1 MFNQL
6 VPLTPRTCYGTK
18 ILYNYKVSNTSFKI
32 MGIIERFFESIEKA
46 GISSY
51 EIEKKYGV
59 KSAQSKLSQLKEG
72 KTKSGKEKTLPSD
85 LLSAVCSAR
94 EDINPDY
101 ILTGRGTPLRQQ
113 PEVAQI
119 FHPKSIEKAEE
130 DGLITLYDVEAAANL
145 KSLFDNKD
153 QNILGQINIPN
164 IPKCDGAVYVKGD
177 SMYPLLKSGD
187 IVAYKEVPLEMSHI
201 FFGEMYL
208 VSIDLD
214 GDEYLT
220 VKYVQHSEKG
230 EDWIKLVSYNQN
242 HQPKDFPLS
251 SVRAMALV
259 KLSIRMN
266 TMK

>member
-1 MFNQL
+1 MST
-6 VPLTPRTCYGTK
+6 VT
-18 ILYNYKVSNTSFKI
+18 
-32 MGIIERFFESIEKA
+32 ERFFEVLDLTGETLTSLSNKIPDITTK
-46 GISSY
+46 
-51 EIEKKYGV
+51 
-59 KSAQSKLSQLKEG
+59 QKLSNA
-72 KTKSGKEKTLPSD
+72 KSGRNAIQIDVVEYL
-85 LLSAVCSAR
+85 CSSN
-94 EDINPDY
+94 DKINSDY
-101 ILTGRGTPLRQQ
+101 ILTGRGTPLRENIEATQ
-113 PEVAQI
+113 VY
-119 FHPKSIEKAEE
+119 HPKYTEKLES
-130 DGLITLYDVEAAANL
+130 DGAITLYDVEAAANL
-145 KSLFDNKD
+145 KTLFDNKD
-153 QNILGQINIPN
+153 QNILGQISIPN

-187 IVAYKEVPLEMSHI
+187 IVAYKEIPLEMNHI

-230 EDWIKLVSYNQN
+230 EDWLKLVSYNQN

>member
-1 MFNQL
+1 MERNE
-6 VPLTPRTCYGTK
+6 VTK
-18 ILYNYKVSNTSFKI
+18 RFLETVDSIYSQDKDFLIESEIKKSTFSQVRSGRQQASLDMILALSSVRDEVNT
-32 MGIIERFFESIEKA
+32 
-46 GISSY
+46 
-51 EIEKKYGV
+51 
-59 KSAQSKLSQLKEG
+59 
-72 KTKSGKEKTLPSD
+72 
-85 LLSAVCSAR
+85 
-94 EDINPDY
+94 DY
-101 ILTGRGTPLRQQ
+101 ILTGRGKPLRT
-113 PEVAQI
+113 PEVTQI
-119 FHPKSIEKAEE
+119 FHPKGTEKTEE
-130 DGLITLYDVEAAANL
+130 EGVITLYDVEAAANL

>member
-1 MFNQL
+1 MERNE
-6 VPLTPRTCYGTK
+6 VTK
-18 ILYNYKVSNTSFKI
+18 RFLETVDSIYSQDKDFLIESEIKKSTFSQVRSGRQQASLDMILALSSVRDEVNT
-32 MGIIERFFESIEKA
+32 
-46 GISSY
+46 
-51 EIEKKYGV
+51 
-59 KSAQSKLSQLKEG
+59 
-72 KTKSGKEKTLPSD
+72 
-85 LLSAVCSAR
+85 
-94 EDINPDY
+94 DY
-101 ILTGRGTPLRQQ
+101 ILTGRGTPLRT
-113 PEVAQI
+113 PEVTQI
-119 FHPKSIEKAEE
+119 FHPKGTEKTEE
-130 DGLITLYDVEAAANL
+130 EGVITLYDVEAAANL

-230 EDWIKLVSYNQN
+230 EDWINW
-242 HQPKDFPLS
+242 
-251 SVRAMALV
+251 
-259 KLSIRMN
+259 
-266 TMK
+266 

>member
-1 MFNQL
+1 MERNEVTKRFLETVDSIYSQDKDFL
-6 VPLTPRTCYGTK
+6 VESEIKKSTFSQVRSGRQQASLDM
-18 ILYNYKVSNTSFKI
+18 ILALSSVRDEVNT
-32 MGIIERFFESIEKA
+32 
-46 GISSY
+46 
-51 EIEKKYGV
+51 
-59 KSAQSKLSQLKEG
+59 
-72 KTKSGKEKTLPSD
+72 
-85 LLSAVCSAR
+85 
-94 EDINPDY
+94 DY
-101 ILTGRGTPLRQQ
+101 ILTGRGTPLRQRT
-113 PEVAQI
+113 EVTQI
-119 FHPKSIEKAEE
+119 FQPKYAEKTEE
-130 DGLITLYDVEAAANL
+130 DGLITLYDVRAAANL
-145 KSLFDNKD
+145 RTLFDNKD

-187 IVAYKEVPLEMSHI
+187 IVAYMEIPLEMSHI

-208 VSIDLD
+208 VSIDLN

-220 VKYVQHSEKG
+220 VKYVQHSDKG
-230 EDWIKLVSYNQN
+230 DDWIKLVSYNPN

>member
-1 MFNQL
+1 MERNE
-6 VPLTPRTCYGTK
+6 VTK
-18 ILYNYKVSNTSFKI
+18 RFLETVDSIYSQDKDFLIESEIKKSTFSQVRSGRQQASLDMILALSSVRDEVNT
-32 MGIIERFFESIEKA
+32 
-46 GISSY
+46 
-51 EIEKKYGV
+51 
-59 KSAQSKLSQLKEG
+59 
-72 KTKSGKEKTLPSD
+72 
-85 LLSAVCSAR
+85 
-94 EDINPDY
+94 DY
-101 ILTGRGTPLRQQ
+101 ILTGRGTPLRT
-113 PEVAQI
+113 PEVTQI
-119 FHPKSIEKAEE
+119 FHPKSIEKTEE

>member
-1 MFNQL
+1 MST
-6 VPLTPRTCYGTK
+6 VT
-18 ILYNYKVSNTSFKI
+18 
-32 MGIIERFFESIEKA
+32 ERFFEVLDLTGETLTSLSNKIPDITTK
-46 GISSY
+46 
-51 EIEKKYGV
+51 
-59 KSAQSKLSQLKEG
+59 QKLSNA
-72 KTKSGKEKTLPSD
+72 KSGRNAIQIDVVEYL
-85 LLSAVCSAR
+85 CSSN
-94 EDINPDY
+94 DKINSDY
-101 ILTGRGTPLRQQ
+101 ILTGRGTPLR
-113 PEVAQI
+113 E
-119 FHPKSIEKAEE
+119 SIETTQIYQPKYTEKTDPE
-130 DGLITLYDVEAAANL
+130 GTITLYDVEAAANL
-145 KSLFDNKD
+145 KTLFDNKD
-153 QNILGQINIPN
+153 QNILGQISIPN

-187 IVAYKEVPLEMSHI
+187 IVAYKEIPLEMNHI

>member
-1 MFNQL
+1 MERNEVTKRFLETVDSIYSQDKDFL
-6 VPLTPRTCYGTK
+6 VESEIKKSTFSQVRSGRQQASLDM
-18 ILYNYKVSNTSFKI
+18 ILALSSVRDEVNT
-32 MGIIERFFESIEKA
+32 
-46 GISSY
+46 
-51 EIEKKYGV
+51 
-59 KSAQSKLSQLKEG
+59 
-72 KTKSGKEKTLPSD
+72 
-85 LLSAVCSAR
+85 
-94 EDINPDY
+94 DY

-113 PEVAQI
+113 PEVTQI
-119 FHPKSIEKAEE
+119 FHPKATEKTEE

-220 VKYVQHSEKG
+220 VKYVQHSDKG
-230 EDWIKLVSYNQN
+230 DDWIKLVSYNPN

-251 SVRAMALV
+251 SVRAMALI

>member
-1 MFNQL
+1 MST
-6 VPLTPRTCYGTK
+6 VT
-18 ILYNYKVSNTSFKI
+18 
-32 MGIIERFFESIEKA
+32 ERFFEVLDLTGETLTSLSNKIPDITTK
-46 GISSY
+46 
-51 EIEKKYGV
+51 
-59 KSAQSKLSQLKEG
+59 QKLSNA
-72 KTKSGKEKTLPSD
+72 KSGRNAIQIDVVEYL
-85 LLSAVCSAR
+85 CSSNDR
-94 EDINPDY
+94 INSDY
-101 ILTGRGTPLRQQ
+101 ILTGRGTPLRENIEATQ
-113 PEVAQI
+113 VY
-119 FHPKSIEKAEE
+119 HPKYTEKLESE
-130 DGLITLYDVEAAANL
+130 GMITLYDVEAAANL
-145 KSLFDNKD
+145 KTLFENKD

-187 IVAYKEVPLEMSHI
+187 IVAYKEIPLEMNHI

>member
-1 MFNQL
+1 MERNEVTKRFLETVDSIYSQDKDFL
-6 VPLTPRTCYGTK
+6 VESEIKKSTFSQVRSGRQQASLDM
-18 ILYNYKVSNTSFKI
+18 ILALSSVRDEVNT
-32 MGIIERFFESIEKA
+32 
-46 GISSY
+46 
-51 EIEKKYGV
+51 
-59 KSAQSKLSQLKEG
+59 
-72 KTKSGKEKTLPSD
+72 
-85 LLSAVCSAR
+85 
-94 EDINPDY
+94 DY

-113 PEVAQI
+113 PEVTQI
-119 FHPKSIEKAEE
+119 FHPKSIEKTEE

-220 VKYVQHSEKG
+220 VKYVQHSDKG
-230 EDWIKLVSYNQN
+230 DDWIKLVSYNPN

-251 SVRAMALV
+251 SVRAMALI